1 MVFRSRT
8 LSELVTASWG
18 WSLIALFA
26 TLVGAAGVYWNHP
39 FYAGGKHEYTW
50 FQEFLPLICAGAVW
64 LVLVVLIAVSAS
76 RYRRSRSLPVGDVQE
91 LKVADLFL
99 TFLALFFT
107 LPGLGLGGK
116 GIATFINL
124 CLLVLCLL
132 HLSIV
137 WLSTRRFQASA
148 ALSGIAVAAC
158 TMTLWL

>member
-50 FQEFLPLICAGAVW
+50 FQEFLPLICAGAVC